1 MKYSNTLFSYEK
13 NLKRGEMQTP
23 AGDIMQVAELAV
35 AVGSEIKGHIQNCD
49 EITYVISGKATVWS
63 GDHVFQMSEGQIHYI
78 KAGMYHRIAA
88 NMDENFRYCCIGF
101 LPRADYKEISGFLE
115 TVSDRQDFLIEDEG
129 NIKTLFPLLI
139 DEFHIRD
146 EESKAMIHFYF
157 CQMLIQL
164 YRILC
169 GKSRE
174 KMSRLNTSS
183 SNLAVY
189 RTLKYIDQEYTRLTQ
204 VRQIAQELSY
214 SEYYL
219 CHVFREK
226 MDMTVKEYLLQKKI
240 MTAAE
245 LLETSSMSVS
255 EIAEHLHFSSLH
267 AFGLVFK
274 RYMEISPSQYRGNVR
289 EGQSQ
294 IHI

>member
-1 MKYSNTLFSYEK
+1 MKYSNTLFWYEK

-23 AGDIMQVAELAV
+23 AADILQVAELAV
-35 AVGSEIKGHIQNCD
+35 AVGSEITGHTQNCD
-49 EITYVISGKATVWS
+49 EITYVVSGKATVWS

-78 KAGMYHRIAA
+78 KAGNYHRIVADR
-88 NMDENFRYCCIGF
+88 DENFRYCCIGF
-101 LPRADYKEISGFLE
+101 LPRADYKEIGGFLE
-115 TVSDRQDFLIEDEG
+115 AVSDRPDFLIEDEG

-146 EESKAMIHFYF
+146 AESNAMIHFYF
-157 CQMLIQL
+157 CQMLIQM

-174 KMSRLNTSS
+174 KLSRLNTSD

-189 RTLKYIDQEYTRLTQ
+189 RTLKYIDQYYTHLTQ

-219 CHVFREK
+219 CHIFREK
-226 MDMTVKEYLLQKKI
+226 MDMTVKDYLLKKKI

-274 RYMEISPSQYRGNVR
+274 RYMDVSPSQYRSRFRGS
-289 EGQSQ
+289 EG
-294 IHI
+294 